1 MEYMEKAE
9 QYLAHTYN
17 RFQVVVDKAEGVYIY
32 DVNGKK
38 YLDFASGIGVS
49 SLGYGN
55 KEYTETLK
63 NQIDKITHT
72 SNLFYNTP
80 VRYKFLKK
88 DFTESGYIEDVVT
101 RIALVNPQ
109 IAIRYINAGK
119 TIIQTNGCGDVKAVI
134 YSIYGKEIA
143 ENCIP
148 VNFQYEN
155 FSF

>member
-80 VRYKFLKK
+80 SIETAEKLVKVTGLKK
-88 DFTESGYIEDVVT
+88 VFFTNSGCLLYTSPSPRDM
-101 RIALVNPQ
+101 
-109 IAIRYINAGK
+109 
-119 TIIQTNGCGDVKAVI
+119 
-134 YSIYGKEIA
+134 
-143 ENCIP
+143 
-148 VNFQYEN
+148 
-155 FSF
+155 